1 MGKIRSRESRE
12 KKFESDGVF
21 NFVSLG
27 LFTVV
32 FFCFKL
38 ADFSG
43 FHPPM
48 KIYAELRE

>member
-1 MGKIRSRESRE
+1 MECLTLFLWGYLQL
-12 KKFESDGVF
+12 
-21 NFVSLG
+21 FV
-27 LFTVV
+27 
-32 FFCFKL
+32 CFKL